1 MESLT
6 KTVNDQKPF
15 TIFVKLSILDV
26 CRVPGYA
33 RDVVSGLC
41 TVITATLTGCKYI
54 KWQRFGFAK
63 MSIKNNN
70 RIIKIYEK
78 KTL

>member
-6 KTVNDQKPF
+6 KTVNDHKPF

-54 KWQRFGFAK
+54 K
-63 MSIKNNN
+63 
-70 RIIKIYEK
+70 
-78 KTL
+78 